1 MCKSV
6 VSERKKTSSSGKEE
20 LSNDDEL
27 SETRETPVMISR
39 DPKQKRK
46 HIAKERRNTIT
57 ATEEEEEGYKR
68 PQKHIYIYI
77 YIYIHDAR
85 TVGPAFATINTVS
98 PLGTALTV
106 PRSHPVTGIP
116 PSVLKCLLSSLVLMC
131 ADKQTLVRKENTNF
145 YKKKRDCKTLF
156 FGGEDT

>member
-1 MCKSV
+1 MKKRKEKNHRVCKSV

-68 PQKHIYIYI
+68 PQKTYIYIYI
-77 YIYIHDAR
+77 YIYTMR
-85 TVGPAFATINTVS
+85 V
-98 PLGTALTV
+98 
-106 PRSHPVTGIP
+106 
-116 PSVLKCLLSSLVLMC
+116 PSVRRSRRLTPCPHSG
-131 ADKQTLVRKENTNF
+131 RP
-145 YKKKRDCKTLF
+145 
-156 FGGEDT
+156 

>member
-1 MCKSV
+1 MKKRKEKNTGVCKSV

-77 YIYIHDAR
+77 YIHDAR

-116 PSVLKCLLSSLVLMC
+116 PSVKCLLSSLC
-131 ADKQTLVRKENTNF
+131 VRTNKH
-145 YKKKRDCKTLF
+145 Y
-156 FGGEDT
+156 